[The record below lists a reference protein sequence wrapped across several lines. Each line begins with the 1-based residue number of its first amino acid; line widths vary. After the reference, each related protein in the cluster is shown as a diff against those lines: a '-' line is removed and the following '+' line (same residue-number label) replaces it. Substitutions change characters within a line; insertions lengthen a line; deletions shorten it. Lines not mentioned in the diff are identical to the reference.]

1 MEANNLYILG
11 YNGDLNSINLSTYKF
26 NWKIKTS
33 SAKDFVIKG
42 SKIIFVTSSDEVRC
56 VDLTSGKDVWKNSQ
70 LEYRFL
76 TSPSI
81 FKDTLMVGDMEGY
94 LHWININTGLIV
106 AQKDYDSKF
115 LVPPLDTKQGII
127 AFTSNGDLINEQI
140 IN

>member
-1 MEANNLYILG
+1 M
-11 YNGDLNSINLSTYKF
+11 
-26 NWKIKTS
+26 
-33 SAKDFVIKG
+33 
-42 SKIIFVTSSDEVRC
+42 
-56 VDLTSGKDVWKNSQ
+56 TSGKDVWKNSQ

-81 FKDTLMVGDMEGY
+81 YRDMVMVGDMEGY